1 MERFRR
7 NGSRILE
14 SNTMRLFKLPSRLL
28 FKIFVEALA
37 LVAMLASVWA
47 LVFVLQFAYSGA

>member
-1 MERFRR
+1 
-7 NGSRILE
+7 
-14 SNTMRLFKLPSRLL
+14 MRL

>member
-1 MERFRR
+1 M
-7 NGSRILE
+7 
-14 SNTMRLFKLPSRLL
+14 

-47 LVFVLQFAYSGA
+47 LVFVMQMAYMGA